1 MTSTDVQPFTPKPFY
16 NRTKIYVHIKLGRG
30 VALTC
35 AQFPKLMQ
43 NSCGRSS
50 LLRCR
55 LITLIASNKKQLDK
69 LKETWSA
76 VSGCA
81 QIRLLSSPSFHRDR
95 KCAWGMLRQPCLN
108 YSLTLWPVSRIDT
121 AATATC
127 CGAVQRGRHGIT
139 LVGGGGG
146 EI

>member
-1 MTSTDVQPFTPKPFY
+1 MTSTDVQPFTPKPFFLIEQKSMC
-16 NRTKIYVHIKLGRG
+16 TLSWEGVLLWHVHN
-30 VALTC
+30 
-35 AQFPKLMQ
+35 FQ
-43 NSCGRSS
+43 NWCRIHAADP
-50 LLRCR
+50 LCWRCR

-121 AATATC
+121 AAAATC

-139 LVGGGGG
+139 LVGGG